1 MAEFG
6 QQKKEERMM
15 EWGITFL
22 DELQKMKVAMDL
34 EWNELFEKGLGR
46 NEEEPWQGVDKF
58 PKFEG
63 TRRRNSKSRS
73 DKTIK
78 IA

>member
-1 MAEFG
+1 
-6 QQKKEERMM
+6 MM

-34 EWNELFEKGLGR
+34 EWNELSERGLGK
-46 NEEEPWQGVDKF
+46 NEEETWQGVDKF

-63 TRRRNSKSRS
+63 TRRRNSKSCS
-73 DKTIK
+73 NKMIK
-78 IA
+78 IC